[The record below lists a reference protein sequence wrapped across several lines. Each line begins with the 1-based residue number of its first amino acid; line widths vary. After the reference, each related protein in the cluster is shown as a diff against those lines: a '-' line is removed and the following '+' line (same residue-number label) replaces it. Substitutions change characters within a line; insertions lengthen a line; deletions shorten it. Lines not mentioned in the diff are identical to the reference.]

1 MRTLSLLSALVLFG
15 CRVEG
20 DTKTLADHDQDGV
33 NAGDDCDDEDATI
46 NPGAAEVEF
55 RLPPEIA
62 AGSWRLLVDT
72 ALLVLPDAAATLS
85 LALPLRLLGRASLIL
100 ERLPCSGA
108 AAS

>member
-1 MRTLSLLSALVLFG
+1 MAPAPLLMLF
-15 CRVEG
+15 
-20 DTKTLADHDQDGV
+20 
-33 NAGDDCDDEDATI
+33 

-55 RLPPEIA
+55 RLPPAIA

-108 AAS
+108 AAR